1 MIVKNEERY
10 LAECLQS
17 VQGVADE
24 IVIVDTGS
32 TDATIDIAKGFGAKV
47 FHYAWSGDF
56 AAARN
61 DSLKHCTGD
70 WILQLDADE
79 ELRVEDKQTLRE
91 LIEHPVA
98 DGYVVALASKV
109 RGGDNLI
116 PAVSRAAR
124 LFRRRPGF
132 QFRGMIHESVIDEVL
147 NHGGVILPAEL
158 TLIHKGYSG
167 SDDEIQKKKHR
178 NLEVLLRQA
187 ERSPDDFYTLLKLGE
202 TQLALDHIPE
212 AEQAINHALQLL
224 NAGKVAARDNLRVA
238 QIFILKALVHVKQ
251 RQFDEAEIAAR
262 NSLTIVPRQSMGHSL
277 LSHIFEEEGRITEAI
292 AEVRILLN
300 PPPLPPDDPP
310 LEADVENE
318 REELHY
324 RLARLLAIA
333 NDRAASTQALVLARE
348 INPRYLPV
356 LVSLGGVFAEDGKL
370 DEALECINDAK
381 RVSAAEPKLSLL
393 RAQLL
398 VCLQRPDE
406 AMEELKLSFSR
417 GILTEEGLSLLT
429 KLVTERGGEVDPI
442 PYLRTL
448 VEYRPSALD
457 ARFSLVQALIAQEQF
472 SDALHELNIALSLS
486 PNETLRGM
494 FLALRWKIESFL
506 HEVAR

>member
-1 MIVKNEERY
+1 
-10 LAECLQS
+10 
-17 VQGVADE
+17 
-24 IVIVDTGS
+24 
-32 TDATIDIAKGFGAKV
+32 
-47 FHYAWSGDF
+47 
-56 AAARN
+56 
-61 DSLKHCTGD
+61 
-70 WILQLDADE
+70 
-79 ELRVEDKQTLRE
+79 
-91 LIEHPVA
+91 
-98 DGYVVALASKV
+98 
-109 RGGDNLI
+109 
-116 PAVSRAAR
+116 
-124 LFRRRPGF
+124 
-132 QFRGMIHESVIDEVL
+132 
-147 NHGGVILPAEL
+147 
-158 TLIHKGYSG
+158 
-167 SDDEIQKKKHR
+167 
-178 NLEVLLRQA
+178 
-187 ERSPDDFYTLLKLGE
+187 
-202 TQLALDHIPE
+202 
-212 AEQAINHALQLL
+212 
-224 NAGKVAARDNLRVA
+224 
-238 QIFILKALVHVKQ
+238 
-251 RQFDEAEIAAR
+251 
-262 NSLTIVPRQSMGHSL
+262 
-277 LSHIFEEEGRITEAI
+277 
-292 AEVRILLN
+292 
-300 PPPLPPDDPP
+300 
-310 LEADVENE
+310 VENE

-457 ARFSLVQALIAQEQF
+457 ARFSLVQALIAQEQL